1 MTIEAAFEEHR
12 QVLAEAAQ
20 KLPVVLHQVAD
31 ELYVCISSGHKL
43 LACGN
48 GGSASDAQH
57 LVAELVGRYRNE
69 RRALPAISLD
79 GGMATITALANDYG
93 YESVFARQVEAFA
106 QPGDVLFAI
115 STSGNSP
122 NVLAA
127 VAAARARGLRVVAF
141 TGAGGGKL
149 ASQADLLV
157 AAPSKVTARIQE
169 VHILC
174 IHTIC
179 ERLDARLA
187 GSAQ

>member
-1 MTIEAAFEEHR
+1 
-12 QVLAEAAQ
+12 VL
-20 KLPVVLHQVAD
+20 KQVAD
-31 ELYVCISSGHKL
+31 QLYECIAGGHKL

-48 GGSASDAQH
+48 GGSASDAEH
-57 LVAELVGRYRNE
+57 LVAEMVGRYRDE
-69 RRALPAISLD
+69 RRALPAISLA

-93 YESVFARQVEAFA
+93 YETVFARQVEALA
-106 QPGDVLFAI
+106 QPGDLLFAI

-127 VAAARARGLRVVAF
+127 VAAAKARHVRVVAF

-149 ASQADLLV
+149 AGQADLLI

-179 ERLDARLA
+179 ERLDVRLA
-187 GSAQ
+187 GSTQ